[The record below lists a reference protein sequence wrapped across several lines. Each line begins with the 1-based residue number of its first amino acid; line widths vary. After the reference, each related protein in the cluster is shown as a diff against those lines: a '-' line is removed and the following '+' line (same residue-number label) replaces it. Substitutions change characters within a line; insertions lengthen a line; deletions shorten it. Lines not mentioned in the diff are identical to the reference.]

1 MKVGLIMNSFLFN
14 VDDGGIMN
22 KVIKLKQQWLLNYL
36 MIDRFEIDTASK
48 SGVMIRGHIIEDF
61 MAIKSSMENRGRYIQ
76 ALLIKNDQEL
86 ERNLKLIKLV
96 DTCLNSSYLDDYI
109 TDVNSYH
116 ITINE
121 ILFSMIHYR
130 ADIDSTTKKI
140 NTYISLFFE
149 LRWIDFVKLVNLY

>member
-130 ADIDSTTKKI
+130 ADIDSTTKK
-140 NTYISLFFE
+140 N
-149 LRWIDFVKLVNLY
+149 KHLYFIIL